1 MAIIKLQAEPREE
14 TGSRATRRLRDSG
27 FIPANLYS
35 HGQPSTL
42 LKLNATVWSK
52 HLTDQL
58 NLVNIEFPDGNVQV
72 AAPRE
77 IQRDPLTQ
85 DVIHVDFLGVRMDE
99 KIEFHVKINFQGTPE
114 GVKEG
119 GVRSISSEY
128 VTVSC
133 LPNDVPESI
142 AVDISGLKIGDSLSA
157 GELVMPENVELVT
170 DTASNLLSVSA
181 IRITEEELA
190 PAAVAEGEEAA
201 AEGEAAEGE
210 EAPSGEA
217 EEKSED

>member
-14 TGSRATRRLRDSG
+14 TGTPAMRRLREAG

-42 LKLNATVWSK
+42 LKLNETTWSK

-58 NLVNIEFPDGNVQV
+58 NLVNIEFPDGSLQV

-85 DVIHVDFLGVRMDE
+85 NVIHVDFLGVRMDE
-99 KIEFHVKINFQGTPE
+99 KIEFNVKIDFKGIPE

-119 GVRSISSEY
+119 GVRSISSDY
-128 VTVSC
+128 VAVSC
-133 LPNDVPESI
+133 FPTDVPESI
-142 AVDISGLKIGDSLSA
+142 SVDISALNIGDSLSA
-157 GELVMPENVELVT
+157 GDLVMPENVELVT
-170 DTASNLLSVSA
+170 DTASNLVSVSA
-181 IRITEEELA
+181 IRISEEDLE
-190 PAAVAEGEEAA
+190 PTAVAEGEEGEA
-201 AEGEAAEGE
+201 EAAEGE
-210 EAPSGEA
+210 EGAPSESA
-217 EEKSED
+217 EEKSEE